1 MGLNT
6 VFFVLQDRLTPLD
19 LARKYQHQEVVTK
32 LLDHGTD
39 KQKKDEVR
47 KVLLFTNYVQNK
59 VLFGNIV
66 IIVN

>member
-6 VFFVLQDRLTPLD
+6 VFFVLQDGLTPLD
-19 LARKYQHQEVVTK
+19 LAGNYRHQEVVTK
-32 LLDHGTD
+32 LLDHGAD

-47 KVLLFTNYVQNK
+47 RVLLFTNYVQNK